1 MPRQRDRVELAGN
14 FRCGGTRRAH
24 GCVRSQNLRRNL
36 RSTGPIGPCW
46 CLRRC
51 AKSTCK
57 VCQRWRNRPRHSR
70 NRPVESVGLP
80 RQSQMISVRSSV
92 SAPSATSHT
101 RSLMDEASSKTRRM
115 RLPWLCKPAKAS
127 VLVSDHGTISQRQ
140 VRSCFGSRAVI
151 DVAPKLYQCL
161 CSASLYHFA
170 SSGHVLV
177 RSCTSV
183 LAVITAL
190 RQVGTWPRA

>member
-14 FRCGGTRRAH
+14 FRCEGTRRGH
-24 GCVRSQNLRRNL
+24 GHARSRNLRRNL

-101 RSLMDEASSKTRRM
+101 RSLMDEASSNTSRIRF
-115 RLPWLCKPAKAS
+115 PSLCRPANAS
-127 VLVSDHGTISQRQ
+127 VLVSDHGTMSHRQ
-140 VRSCFGSRAVI
+140 VRSCFASRLVI
-151 DVAPKLYQCL
+151 EVAPKLNQVL
-161 CSASLYHFA
+161 CNARRYHFA

-177 RSCTSV
+177 RNCTSV
-183 LAVITAL
+183 FAVITAL
-190 RQVGTWPRA
+190 QSG

>member
-1 MPRQRDRVELAGN
+1 
-14 FRCGGTRRAH
+14 
-24 GCVRSQNLRRNL
+24 
-36 RSTGPIGPCW
+36 
-46 CLRRC
+46 
-51 AKSTCK
+51 
-57 VCQRWRNRPRHSR
+57 
-70 NRPVESVGLP
+70 
-80 RQSQMISVRSSV
+80 MISVRSSV

-151 DVAPKLYQCL
+151 DVAPKLHQCL

-190 RQVGTWPRA
+190 QSGWPECDLQNWTNCDKANTNLNKCSLNLLSHLEKTASKPN